1 MAKKLGP
8 EFTYDLSDFR
18 RVDQN
23 LIHYEEAEGL
33 ATGMKEPRG
42 MAVGPRDFLYLA
54 GDRMVRAFDLAGKT
68 VMEFKTD
75 VEPQRVAASPAGT
88 IYVAMKDH
96 VEVFDAAGNRQA
108 AWAPA
113 GKDALLVCVAAGDAD
128 VFVADANGRAVI
140 RYDPHAGRVV
150 SRIDGRM
157 PPDSTA
163 KDADDAGFIVPSP
176 YFDVALGPAGKVWI
190 ANPGRRR
197 VELHAYD
204 GRLIRNWGAASFRI
218 DGFCG
223 CCNPTHLAV
232 LADGPS
238 PAVGLRPAGGSL
250 VTSEKGLPRVKVYNA
265 DGDLRS
271 VVAPPAAFGEAT
283 VIADLAADSAGR
295 ILVLD
300 PDANK
305 VRIFTRKKSAP
316 VAEAKS

>member
-18 RVDQN
+18 RVDPN

-42 MAVGPRDFLYLA
+42 MAVGPHDFLYLA
-54 GDRMVRAFDLAGKT
+54 GDRMVRALDRTGKSKT
-68 VMEFKTD
+68 RLGEPIVEFKTD
-75 VEPQRVAASPAGT
+75 AEPQRVAASPAGT

-96 VEVFDAAGNRQA
+96 VEVFDAAGKRQA

-113 GKDALLVCVAAGDAD
+113 GKDALLVCVVAGEAD

-140 RYDPHAGRVV
+140 RYDLAGRVIN
-150 SRIDGRM
+150 RIDGRTAA
-157 PPDSTA
+157 DAAA
-163 KDADDAGFIVPSP
+163 KDADDARFIVPSP
-176 YFDVALGPAGKVWI
+176 YFDVAFGPIGNVWI

-232 LADGPS
+232 LADG
-238 PAVGLRPAGGSL
+238 SL
-250 VTSEKGLPRVKVYNA
+250 VTSEKGLPRVKVYGA
-265 DGDLRS
+265 DGDMRS

-305 VRIFTRKKSAP
+305 VRIFTRKKSASP
-316 VAEAKS
+316 LAEAKS

>member
-1 MAKKLGP
+1 MAKKLGS
-8 EFTYDLSDFR
+8 EFAYDLSEFR
-18 RVDQN
+18 RVDPN

-42 MAVGPRDFLYLA
+42 MAVGPHDVIYLA
-54 GDRMVRAFDLAGKT
+54 GDRIVRALDGAGKT
-68 VMEFKTD
+68 CLEFRTD
-75 VEPQRVAASPAGT
+75 QEPQRVAARTGAL
-88 IYVAMKDH
+88 YVAMKDH

-140 RYDPHAGRVV
+140 RYDLAGRVV
-150 SRIDGRM
+150 NRIDGRM
-157 PPDSTA
+157 PPDSAA
-163 KDADDAGFIVPSP
+163 KDADDSGFIVPSP
-176 YFDVALGPAGKVWI
+176 YFDVAIGPAGKVWI

-204 GRLIRNWGAASFRI
+204 GRLIGKWGAASFRI
-218 DGFCG
+218 EGFCG

-265 DGDLRS
+265 DGNLRS
-271 VVAPPAAFGEAT
+271 VVAPPTAFDEGTA
-283 VIADLAADSAGR
+283 IADLAADSTGR

-316 VAEAKS
+316 ATEAKS

>member
-8 EFTYDLSDFR
+8 EFTYDLSEFR
-18 RVDQN
+18 RVDPN

-42 MAVGPRDFLYLA
+42 MAVGPHDFLYLA
-54 GDRMVRAFDLAGKT
+54 GDRMVRALDRTGKT
-68 VMEFKTD
+68 VLEFRTD
-75 VEPQRVAASPAGT
+75 LEPQRVAASPAGT

-96 VEVFDAAGNRQA
+96 VEVFDAAGKRQA
-108 AWAPA
+108 AWAAA
-113 GKDALLVCVAAGDAD
+113 GTDALLVCVVAGEAD

-140 RYDPHAGRVV
+140 RYDLAGRVV
-150 SRIDGRM
+150 NRIDGRGAA
-157 PPDSTA
+157 DAAA

-176 YFDVALGPAGKVWI
+176 YFDVAFDPIGNVWI

-232 LADGPS
+232 LPD
-238 PAVGLRPAGGSL
+238 GSL
-250 VTSEKGLPRVKVYNA
+250 VTSEKGLPRVKVYGA
-265 DGDLRS
+265 DGDMRS

-295 ILVLD
+295 ILILD

-316 VAEAKS
+316 ATEAKS